1 MAVTYEIKNFET
13 GGSNK
18 LVGFTVTHNTGK
30 VLVID
35 KEVAISGG
43 KTDEQYTQEALA
55 LAQPEIDAWDASSD
69 RVGKKWDPNTNSFV

>member
-1 MAVTYEIKNFET
+1 M
-13 GGSNK
+13 
-18 LVGFTVTHNTGK
+18 
-30 VLVID
+30 
-35 KEVAISGG
+35 AISGG